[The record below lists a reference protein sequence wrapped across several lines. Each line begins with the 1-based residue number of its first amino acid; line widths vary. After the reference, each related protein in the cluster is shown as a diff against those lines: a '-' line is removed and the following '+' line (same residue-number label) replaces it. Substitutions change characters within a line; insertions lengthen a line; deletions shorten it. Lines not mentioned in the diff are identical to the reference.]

1 MIKIKRI
8 ILVFVLF
15 LLCGCSVE
23 YDLTIY
29 SDSSVSE
36 KVIASEITN
45 RMKTNTGL
53 DENNAVTYLYDMFK
67 REGYKTRINTVKK
80 NNKTISTVTGS
91 YNSIDEYGKKFKSDL
106 IKEAEVTKSGD
117 NVTIKLNQT
126 EPLLSDSNRSLVY
139 DDVTINI
146 TVPFKVLKHNADSYN
161 KDTYTWHI
169 NKDKDLKKI
178 SITYDSSSEKNKQ
191 TIKIGDKKINIRVDL
206 IAIFSFTFI
215 IMIIIVIVFI
225 NNKKNNKV

>member
-8 ILVFVLF
+8 ILVFIVF

-23 YDLTIY
+23 YNLTVY

-36 KVIASEITN
+36 KVVATEITN

-53 DENNAVTYLYDMFK
+53 DENNSVTYLYDMFK
-67 REGYKTRINTVKK
+67 RDGYKTRINTVKK
-80 NNKTISTVTGS
+80 DNKTVSTVSGS
-91 YNSIDEYGKKFKSDL
+91 YNSIEEYGEKFKSDL
-106 IKEAEVTKSGD
+106 IKEASVTKSGD

-126 EPLLSDSNRSLVY
+126 EPLLTSSDRSLVY
-139 DDVTINI
+139 DDVTVNI
-146 TVPFKVLKHNADSYN
+146 TVPFKVLKHNADSYK

-169 NKDKDLKKI
+169 NKDEDLKKI

-191 TIKIGDKKINIRVDL
+191 TIKIGDKKINVRVDL
-206 IAIFSFTFI
+206 IVLFSFIFI
-215 IMIIIVIVFI
+215 IMMIVIIVFI
-225 NNKKNNKV
+225 NNKKNNRI